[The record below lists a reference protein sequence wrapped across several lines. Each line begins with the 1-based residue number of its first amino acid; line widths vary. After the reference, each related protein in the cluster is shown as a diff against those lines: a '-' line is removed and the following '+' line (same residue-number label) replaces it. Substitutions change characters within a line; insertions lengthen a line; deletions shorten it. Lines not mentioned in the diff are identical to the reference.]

1 MKSNKNIKLKSLLED
16 MDMQQSPKAST
27 SEKAAFLQEV
37 KQFTAYESVIYR
49 TADLKKVAESI
60 SNIAQKAESI
70 MLQETD
76 EWFDEITIK
85 RNAKQLRESVK
96 QFNQSVH
103 EVSKLQQRLEA
114 LYEEIGSTLSRYYE
128 L

>member
-1 MKSNKNIKLKSLLED
+1 MKKKDTIKLKSLLEEFGTE
-16 MDMQQSPKAST
+16 PKSSK
-27 SEKAAFLQEV
+27 SEKAAFLEEV
-37 KQFTAYESVIYR
+37 KQFTQYESVIYR
-49 TADLKKVAESI
+49 TADLKQVAESI
-60 SNIAQKAESI
+60 SNLVQKAENI

-76 EWFDEITIK
+76 EWFDEITVK
-85 RNAKQLRESVK
+85 RNMKQLKENVK

-114 LYEEIGSTLSRYYE
+114 LYEEIGSTLNRYYE

>member
-1 MKSNKNIKLKSLLED
+1 MKQSKNIKLKSLLEEFD
-16 MDMQQSPKAST
+16 TQQKST
-27 SEKAAFLQEV
+27 QTEKAAFLEEV

-49 TADLKKVAESI
+49 TEDLKKVAESI
-60 SNIAQKAESI
+60 SNIAQKAENI

-76 EWFDEITIK
+76 EWFDEITVK
-85 RNAKQLRESVK
+85 RNMKQLRENVK

-114 LYEEIGSTLSRYYE
+114 LYEEIGGTLNRYYE

>member
-1 MKSNKNIKLKSLLED
+1 MKQSKNIKLKSLLEEFD
-16 MDMQQSPKAST
+16 TQQKST
-27 SEKAAFLQEV
+27 KTEKAAFLEEV

-49 TADLKKVAESI
+49 TEDLKKVAEAI
-60 SNIAQKAESI
+60 SNIAQKAENI
-70 MLQETD
+70 MLQETE
-76 EWFDEITIK
+76 EWFDEITVK
-85 RNAKQLRESVK
+85 RNMKQLRENVK

-114 LYEEIGSTLSRYYE
+114 LYEEIGGTLNRYYE

>member
-1 MKSNKNIKLKSLLED
+1 MKSNNKIKLKTLLEEFD
-16 MDMQQSPKAST
+16 TQKT
-27 SEKAAFLQEV
+27 SKEDKAAFLEEV

-49 TADLKKVAESI
+49 TADLKKVAEAI
-60 SNIAQKAESI
+60 TNIAQKAENI

-76 EWFDEITIK
+76 EWFDEITVK
-85 RNAKQLRESVK
+85 RNMKQLKDNVK
-96 QFNQSVH
+96 QFNHSVH

-114 LYEEIGSTLSRYYE
+114 LYEEIGSTLNRYYE